1 MMKHIGNEDYYNI
14 QMALIRNY
22 GYHGRKVTN
31 ADDGALALEV
41 IGNGDRVLMT
51 ITPSPDG
58 DEWVIKVPR
67 GESFEIP
74 VETPLDEL
82 MDKIVAELERTPES

>member
-22 GYHGRKVTN
+22 GYTARKVTH

-41 IGNGDRVLMT
+41 IDNSDRTLMT
-51 ITPSPDG
+51 IAPSPDG
-58 DEWVIKVPR
+58 GTWVIKVPG
-67 GESFEIP
+67 GEPSDIP
-74 VETPLDEL
+74 AETPLDEL
-82 MDKIVAELERTPES
+82 IDKIVAELERTPES

>member
-1 MMKHIGNEDYYNI
+1 MKEIGNEDYYNI

-22 GYHGRKVTN
+22 GYTARKVAN

-41 IGNGDRVLMT
+41 IDSGDRVLMT
-51 ITPSPDG
+51 ITPSLDG
-58 DEWVIKVPR
+58 GKWVIKVPR
-67 GESFEIP
+67 GEPFEIP

-82 MDKIVAELERTPES
+82 IDKIVAELERTPES